1 MILSAICG
9 TISTNDCHQKTTYIF
24 GMELMKYILFGK
36 KRYHHVYSM
45 FRSGLDPKGIW

>member
-24 GMELMKYILFGK
+24 GMGLMKYVLFWK
-36 KRYHHVYSM
+36 K
-45 FRSGLDPKGIW
+45 K